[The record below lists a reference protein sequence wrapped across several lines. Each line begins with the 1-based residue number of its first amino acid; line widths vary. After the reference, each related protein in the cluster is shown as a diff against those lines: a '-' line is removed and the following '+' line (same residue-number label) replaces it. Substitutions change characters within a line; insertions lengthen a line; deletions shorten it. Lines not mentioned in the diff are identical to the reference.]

1 MNKKLK
7 IFVLVLIGGILF
19 ACKKNKLQD
28 LESVYLTAAE
38 KSVTTTLSVDD
49 AGGAF
54 ALSAT
59 LSQLAQE
66 DALIEIAT
74 APELIEKYNQL
85 TGKKFSPLPEGS
97 YSLETKTVTISKG
110 TSISNKINFKVLSIK
125 DFKDGVS
132 YMMPVTIKNAN
143 GLSVLE
149 ASGTLYIVINK
160 VVISTV
166 AALTDYGYFEVD
178 FSKSSYTALP
188 NITMETRVMVNKFQT
203 ISPFISSIM
212 GIEENFL
219 LRFGDVTVNNNQ
231 MQVGGGATATNVA
244 MAFSPGI
251 WYHVAAVYNGNSLV
265 VYVNGQVVA
274 TKEGVS
280 RTIDLT
286 DGDFFFGRSANGRPL
301 EGYIS
306 EAKLWSR
313 ALSQSEI
320 ANGICG
326 IDPKSPGLIGYWK
339 FNEGTGRIATDL
351 SGNGFD
357 AKGTAIVTWLPNVRC
372 N

>member
-1 MNKKLK
+1 MKNRLK
-7 IFVLVLIGGILF
+7 IFTLVCIGALLF
-19 ACKKNKLQD
+19 TCKKNKLQD

-38 KSVTTTLSVDD
+38 KSVTATLSADD
-49 AGGAF
+49 AGGTF

-59 LSQLAQE
+59 LSQLAKN
-66 DALIEIAT
+66 DAAVELAL
-74 APELIEKYNQL
+74 APELVGKYNQL
-85 TGKKFSPLPEGS
+85 TGKKYSALPAGS
-97 YSLETKTVTISKG
+97 YSLDANAVTISKG
-110 TSISNKINFKVLSIK
+110 TNISNKINFKVLSTK

-132 YMMPVTIKNAN
+132 YVMPITIKNAG
-143 GLSVLE
+143 GLSILE
-149 ASGTLYIVINK
+149 ASSTLYIVVNK

-166 AALTDYGYFEVD
+166 ASLTNNYFTVD
-178 FSKSSYTALP
+178 FSKSNYKALGSM
-188 NITMETRVMVNKFQT
+188 TMETKVMVNKFQT
-203 ISPFISSIM
+203 ASPFISSIM

-231 MQVGGGATATNVA
+231 MQVAGGATATNVA

-286 DGDFFFGRSANGRPL
+286 NGDFYFGRSAGGRL
-301 EGYIS
+301 LDGYIS
-306 EAKLWSR
+306 EAKVWSR

-326 IDPKSPGLIGYWK
+326 IDPKSQGLIGYWK
-339 FNEGTGRIATDL
+339 FNEGTGKTATDL
-351 SGNGFD
+351 SGNGFN
-357 AKGTAIVTWLPNVRC
+357 AVANANVTWLPNVRC